1 MNDFLRDNKQ
11 LALLLYQIPALISL
25 SKKWDNQFCLCRN
38 VRRINYHRD
47 AINSLNKRQNKR
59 AKYIFY
65 NLIHNRLN
73 TQGEKHLLLFLAWQE
88 ACQNGYYFLKYF
100 NV

>member
-1 MNDFLRDNKQ
+1 MLLIEECEKNQ
-11 LALLLYQIPALISL
+11 LLQRC
-25 SKKWDNQFCLCRN
+25 SK
-38 VRRINYHRD
+38 I
-47 AINSLNKRQNKR
+47 LNKRQNKR

-100 NV
+100 KV